1 MQYPGR
7 FTLKVLI
14 TGFITRKK
22 KKKSPHMDS
31 AHILCSGFA
40 HFKTITL
47 TKVKQENP
55 DTDTPKGRAG
65 HFGDVIPPLH

>member
-14 TGFITRKK
+14 TGFNQKK
-22 KKKSPHMDS
+22 KKCPHIDS

-40 HFKTITL
+40 HFKTISL

-55 DTDTPKGRAG
+55 DRHTKGKSRA
-65 HFGDVIPPLH
+65 LW